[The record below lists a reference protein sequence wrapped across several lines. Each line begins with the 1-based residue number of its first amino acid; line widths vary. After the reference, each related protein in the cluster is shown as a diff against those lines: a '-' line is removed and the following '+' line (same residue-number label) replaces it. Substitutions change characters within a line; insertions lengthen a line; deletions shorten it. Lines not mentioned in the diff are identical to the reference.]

1 MVTPTSVFGAARADA
16 AAALPLLAADALRKI
31 ARDETLK
38 QRVESDPAL
47 FGLLKRAADRYIGGA
62 TLVECVETIRR
73 VNRAGHAAT
82 ADYMGEST
90 RTEEKA
96 NIEAAHFLELVR
108 AIDAGDL
115 NCTISLDLSHIGL
128 VVDEQLGI
136 ANARRIAIAARDID
150 REVIISMEGSERADA
165 ILAAH
170 AELCR
175 EFDHVGIT
183 LLARMKRT
191 TTDLQAALAR
201 PGKIRLV
208 KGAYDEATELAHP
221 RESAALT
228 EAYRRHAQTLLAS
241 GHRCS
246 IATHDWQQLERAD
259 EFVRQNALSANP
271 IEFETL
277 YGLGPAQIDHM
288 RTLGHATRQYV
299 VYGEWFLYV
308 CHRIAEEPQR
318 LYQALVDVVE
328 RGPRTADAPALYGHN
343 DEA

>member
-1 MVTPTSVFGAARADA
+1 MVTPTSVFGAARADS
-16 AAALPLLAADALRKI
+16 AAALPLLAADALRKL
-31 ARDETLK
+31 ARDESVK
-38 QRVESDPAL
+38 QRIESDPAL
-47 FGLLKRAADRYIGGA
+47 FGLLKRAADRYIGGT
-62 TLVECVETIRR
+62 TLDECLETVRR
-73 VNRAGHAAT
+73 INRAGHAAT

-90 RTEEKA
+90 RTEDKA

-108 AIDAGDL
+108 AIDAEKL

-128 VVDEQLGI
+128 AVDEQLGV

-150 REVIISMEGSERADA
+150 REVIISMEGSERTDA
-165 ILAAH
+165 IVTAH

-191 TTDLQAALAR
+191 AADLQAALER

-208 KGAYDEATELAHP
+208 KGAYDEPAELAHT

-228 EAYRRHAQTLLAS
+228 EAYRLHAQTLLAS

-246 IATHDWQQLERAD
+246 IGTHDWQQLEWAD
-259 EFVRQNALSANP
+259 DFVRQNALSANP

-277 YGLGPAQIDHM
+277 YGLGPAQSDHM
-288 RTLGHATRQYV
+288 RAVGYATRQYI
-299 VYGEWFLYV
+299 VYGREWFLYV

-318 LYQALVDVVE
+318 LYQALVDVA
-328 RGPRTADAPALYGHN
+328 THD
-343 DEA
+343 DK